1 MMTRYVK
8 VLLILVGGFV
18 SVQYCVQNQAEGTK
32 PTPFVLEFDENE
44 LGNPTIPDSNPLT
57 IEGVRLGRLLFYDPI
72 LSSNNEMSCGS
83 CHLQSKAFT
92 DGNRLAVGTYGDTL
106 GRNTM
111 SLLNLAWASEYFW
124 DGRVTTLEQLV
135 REPVTNPLEMAQDT
149 LELVVELSSHQ
160 YYPTLFEK
168 AFPNETVSMGT
179 MSKAIAQFLRTIV
192 SNGLNV
198 DYDSFDSLDYSTEDI
213 SEAEIAQEASLRG
226 SFIRFSE
233 MCSPCHTGAVYGNV
247 HLANNALVDTLFK
260 APTLLNIMHTGPYMH
275 DGRFTQLSEVLEHYQ
290 NHLDS
295 IPSLNYGIEMNRAN
309 LLTPFDLTHADEIFQ
324 LFEDTLILV
333 NPAFSD
339 PFTDEFIWQGVLSE

>member
-1 MMTRYVK
+1 MIRYIK
-8 VLLILVGGFV
+8 FILILTGGIV
-18 SVQYCVQNQAEGTK
+18 SVQYCVKNQFQTIN
-32 PTPFVLEFDENE
+32 PTPYVLVFDENE
-44 LGNPTIPDSNPLT
+44 LGNPTIPSTNPLT
-57 IEGVRLGRLLFYDPI
+57 IEGVKLGRLLFYDSI
-72 LSSNNEMSCGS
+72 LSSNNEMSCGT
-83 CHLQSKAFT
+83 CHIQSKSFT

-111 SLLNLAWASEYFW
+111 SLLNLAWASEFFW
-124 DGRVTTLEQLV
+124 DGRVRTLEQLV

-149 LELVVELSSHQ
+149 IELVTELSTHQ

-168 AFPNETVSMGT
+168 AFPNEALSMGT
-179 MSKAIAQFLRTIV
+179 ISKAIAQFLRTIV

-198 DYDSFDSLDYSTEDI
+198 DYDSLDSLDYTMEDI

-275 DGRFTQLSEVLEHYQ
+275 DGRFAQLREVLEHYQ
-290 NHLDS
+290 DHLDS
-295 IPSLNYGIEMNRAN
+295 IPRLNPGIELNRMN
-309 LLTPFDLTHADEIFQ
+309 LLTPFDLAHADEIFQ
-324 LFEDTLILV
+324 LFQDTLVLA

-339 PFTDEFIWQGVLSE
+339 PFVEGFSWGSE